1 MSAPDP
7 TSPVENSLNEPS
19 VLGRLGVLLGVF
31 GLSRPYLTVTD
42 VAELL
47 KVSDAT
53 AYRYLG
59 ELCQIGLLAKHV
71 NGYSLGPKIIELE
84 YIIRQFDPV
93 LGKEEETFRTLA
105 RSSGCHVLFCN
116 YYGDTIVNVHHEKTE
131 QPLPLTFT
139 KGRSMP
145 LFRGSQAR
153 ILLAYMER
161 RRLKKLFD
169 SHCEDDDVRRIGLD
183 WKAFNSEM
191 RKVRS
196 EGYYISREEL
206 DQTVT
211 GIAVPVFEEQRILG
225 SLVLAFSSAI
235 PPVLPENVLIAMA
248 RVTADA
254 MTKRI
259 ASQQKMP
266 FRD

>member
-1 MSAPDP
+1 MEKAKPGFALLAGK
-7 TSPVENSLNEPS
+7 SLSEPS
-19 VLGRLGVLLGVF
+19 VLGRLGLLLGAF
-31 GLSRPYLTVTD
+31 SLTRPYMTVTD
-42 VAELL
+42 AADLL

-53 AYRYLG
+53 TYRYLS

-71 NGYSLGPKIIELE
+71 LGYSLGPKIIELE

-93 LGKEEETFRTLA
+93 LGKEEETFQTLA

-131 QPLPLTFT
+131 QPLALTFT

-169 SHCEDDDVRRIGLD
+169 SHCEEDDVRRIALD

-191 RKVRS
+191 RKVRNA
-196 EGYYISREEL
+196 GYYISRAEL
-206 DQTVT
+206 DQKVT

-225 SLVLAFSSAI
+225 SLVLAFSSDA

-248 RVTADA
+248 RATADTI
-254 MTKRI
+254 TKRI
-259 ASQQKMP
+259 ASQQKTA
-266 FRD
+266 